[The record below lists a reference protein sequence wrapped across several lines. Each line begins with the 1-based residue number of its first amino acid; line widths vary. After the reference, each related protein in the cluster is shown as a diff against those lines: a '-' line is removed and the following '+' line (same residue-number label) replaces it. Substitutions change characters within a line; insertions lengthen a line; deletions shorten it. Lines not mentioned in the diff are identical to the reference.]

1 MRNIFRVPDL
11 RMKILFTIAILGAYR
26 LGSQVPVPGIDFDAI
41 LSLREEA
48 DQTGGVLALLN
59 LFSGGAL
66 TNFAIFAL
74 GIMPYI
80 TASIILQ
87 LLTVVIPRL
96 ETLKKDGQAGQAKIT
111 QYTRYVTIGLA
122 VLQSTAIL
130 SLARTPGALFSGCN
144 ETIIPNQ
151 GIWVIL
157 VMVVVMMFFF
167 TVNHRPVPVY
177 LLISCAEVTVK
188 QIEVRT

>member
-11 RMKILFTIAILGAYR
+11 RGKILFTVAILGAYR

-41 LSLREEA
+41 LSLREQA

-80 TASIILQ
+80 TASIIIQ
-87 LLTVVIPRL
+87 ILTVAIPRL
-96 ETLKKDGQAGQAKIT
+96 EQLQQQGAVGQRKILNT
-111 QYTRYVTIGLA
+111 PDT
-122 VLQSTAIL
+122 SPSL
-130 SLARTPGALFSGCN
+130 SPSSKQPASLLFS
-144 ETIIPNQ
+144 
-151 GIWVIL
+151 
-157 VMVVVMMFFF
+157 
-167 TVNHRPVPVY
+167 
-177 LLISCAEVTVK
+177 AEAK
-188 QIEVRT
+188 VRRR

>member
-11 RMKILFTIAILGAYR
+11 RLKILFTMAILGAYR

-41 LSLREEA
+41 LSLREQA

-80 TASIILQ
+80 TASIIIQ
-87 LLTVVIPRL
+87 ILTVAIPRL
-96 ETLKKDGQAGQAKIT
+96 EPVSYTHLTLPTKRI
-111 QYTRYVTIGLA
+111 V
-122 VLQSTAIL
+122 
-130 SLARTPGALFSGCN
+130 
-144 ETIIPNQ
+144 
-151 GIWVIL
+151 
-157 VMVVVMMFFF
+157 
-167 TVNHRPVPVY
+167 
-177 LLISCAEVTVK
+177 
-188 QIEVRT
+188 

>member
-11 RMKILFTIAILGAYR
+11 RLKILFTIAILGAYR

-41 LSLREEA
+41 LSLREQA

-80 TASIILQ
+80 TASIIIQ
-87 LLTVVIPRL
+87 ILTVAIPRL
-96 ETLKKDGQAGQAKIT
+96 EQLQQQGAVGDAGAVQKLERDEHLRRRAGLVRGVWCEKRGCGRGASREQECLRVERSCLRSDGLHDGG
-111 QYTRYVTIGLA
+111 R
-122 VLQSTAIL
+122 
-130 SLARTPGALFSGCN
+130 
-144 ETIIPNQ
+144 
-151 GIWVIL
+151 
-157 VMVVVMMFFF
+157 
-167 TVNHRPVPVY
+167 
-177 LLISCAEVTVK
+177 
-188 QIEVRT
+188 EVRRAVEWREG

>member
-11 RMKILFTIAILGAYR
+11 RRKILFTLFILAAYR

-41 LSLREEA
+41 LALREQA

-80 TASIILQ
+80 TASIIIQ
-87 LLTVVIPRL
+87 ILTVAIPRL
-96 ETLKKDGQAGQAKIT
+96 
-111 QYTRYVTIGLA
+111 
-122 VLQSTAIL
+122 
-130 SLARTPGALFSGCN
+130 
-144 ETIIPNQ
+144 
-151 GIWVIL
+151 
-157 VMVVVMMFFF
+157 
-167 TVNHRPVPVY
+167 
-177 LLISCAEVTVK
+177 
-188 QIEVRT
+188 